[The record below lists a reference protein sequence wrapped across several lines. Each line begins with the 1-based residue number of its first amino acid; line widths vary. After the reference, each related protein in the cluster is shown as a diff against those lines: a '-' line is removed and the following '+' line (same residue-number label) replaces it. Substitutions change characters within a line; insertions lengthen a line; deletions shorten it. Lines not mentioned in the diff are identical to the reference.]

1 MQLRGPYA
9 LWHHRHPIFAH
20 GWTRPDTR
28 QQYYSNKGSIC
39 GLVSDHVKEL
49 AFYPSNRS
57 TKYPSLFR

>member
-49 AFYPSNRS
+49 AF
-57 TKYPSLFR
+57 